1 MAPDSLSSFV
11 LHILDQIDTELQM
24 SLTGMELEQV
34 LWRPAAQSNSM
45 AWLAWHIARLQDA
58 RAASLAGTDQL
69 WISVGWHQRFG
80 LPADSANHGRGHTD
94 EQVDAVRPESVAA
107 LSEYANA
114 AHSFLR
120 AQITELGDLASPTEL
135 DGSSGD
141 ATVSDLVSRA
151 VHGGLA
157 HLGQLMYVRGLV
169 EKRHWFPR

>member
-1 MAPDSLSSFV
+1 MASDSLSNFV
-11 LHILDQIDTELQM
+11 LHILDEINGELQM
-24 SLTGMELEQV
+24 SLKDMELEQV
-34 LWRPAAQSNSM
+34 LLRPTEQANSM

-69 WISVGWHQRFG
+69 WNSDGWHERFG
-80 LPADSANHGRGHTD
+80 LPADPANHGRGHTD
-94 EQVDAVRPESVAA
+94 EQVDAVRPDSVAA

-114 AHSFLR
+114 AHGFLR
-120 AQITELGDLASPTEL
+120 GQVAEIEDLYSSTEMN
-135 DGSSGD
+135 GSSGD
-141 ATVSDLVSRA
+141 ATVRDLVFRA

>member
-1 MAPDSLSSFV
+1 MSKNGLNGFV

-24 SLTGMELEQV
+24 SLKGMELEQV
-34 LWRPAAQSNSM
+34 LWRPNPQSNSI

-58 RAASLAGTDQL
+58 RAASLADSDQL
-69 WISVGWHQRFG
+69 WISDGWHKRFG

-94 EQVDAVRPESVAA
+94 EQVDAVRPESVDA
-107 LSEYANA
+107 LSQYAAA
-114 AHSFLR
+114 AHGFLR
-120 AQITELGDLASPTEL
+120 EQVVALNNVDSADELN
-135 DGSSGD
+135 GSSGD
-141 ATVSDLVSRA
+141 ASVRDLVFRA